1 MGDVYQNIDFERML
15 SDLGQALERN
25 KTPPGEQPASAA
37 QVPPAEYPK
46 PVEPGGVPTARF
58 PDVQPGMSPMAQQTP
73 PMTVQGSPP
82 PPAAYSPQDLQ
93 TLAQLNA
100 LTPGAMQFG
109 AGIAPHPA
117 HAPPPAIA
125 AQLAGVA
132 AQPTA
137 ASAPP
142 TPYPQPTLPDDPNAA
157 GGLAAYAAMR

>member
-15 SDLGQALERN
+15 ADLGQALERN
-25 KTPPGEQPASAA
+25 KAPQGEQPASAA

-58 PDVQPGMSPMAQQTP
+58 PDVQPGQVAGAQQMP
-73 PMTVQGSPP
+73 PMTVQGAPP
-82 PPAAYSPQDLQ
+82 PPAAYSPQDQQ

-100 LTPGAMQFG
+100 LTPGALQFG

-117 HAPPPAIA
+117 PPPPAVA
-125 AQLAGVA
+125 AQLAGAA

-137 ASAPP
+137 MSAPP
-142 TPYPQPTLPDDPNAA
+142 TQYPNIDPNAA

>member
-25 KTPPGEQPASAA
+25 KAPQGEQPASAA

-58 PDVQPGMSPMAQQTP
+58 PDVQPGMSPMAQQ
-73 PMTVQGSPP
+73 VPP

-109 AGIAPHPA
+109 GGVAPHPA

-132 AQPTA
+132 QQPTA

-142 TPYPQPTLPDDPNAA
+142 TSYPVPDDPNAA